1 MVQKLPPKNGYL
13 LDICCIPCWLS
24 PQTFRS
30 LAGLEVKL
38 GQTLSQHGPDM
49 VPQSGHCIEM
59 FSRPYL
65 GSVEDVRALAG
76 LELKLDQPWSK
87 MVQNDLNMFP
97 TWPQYGPY
105 MIQVIQHYRALFCWS
120 LRGFQSKFQTFQISR
135 SKDTVEIA
143 KTWPFYGPNKVPIWS
158 NYLFLPEFWC
168 ICPGKLHDKFTQRAK
183 AELKISQECL

>member
-143 KTWPFYGPNKVPIWS
+143 KTWPFYGPNRVPIWS
-158 NYLFLPEFWC
+158 N
-168 ICPGKLHDKFTQRAK
+168 
-183 AELKISQECL
+183 